1 MLQQL
6 VVVVKFEVCSNAAV
20 GHVTSVK
27 AYFECLFAFV
37 TVSAFFL
44 KRLMSYSLVRL
55 MPNKLNVALVYT
67 NSQEVR
73 KMYIVSV
80 ATQSQQSR

>member
-1 MLQQL
+1 M
-6 VVVVKFEVCSNAAV
+6 CSNAAV

-44 KRLMSYSLVRL
+44 KLFMSYSNGRL
-55 MPNKLNVALVYT
+55 TLNKLNMALVYT
-67 NSQEVR
+67 DSLEVG
-73 KMYIVSV
+73 KMHIVNV
-80 ATQSQQSR
+80 ATQS